1 MHTNEKVK
9 PIMWITFLIDSFDLI
24 FLNAI
29 SP

>member
-9 PIMWITFLIDSFDLI
+9 PIMWITFLIDSFAMI